1 MLGLDYISEAMV
13 VGIEDE
19 EFGQR
24 VAAAVVLREDLRSD
38 LTIDDLRTD
47 LRSALAGY
55 KMPTLLRVVKE
66 IRKNATGKVIKKV
79 LVGELFPLEGHKDVQ
94 RWNSVKMNGVQARL

>member
-1 MLGLDYISEAMV
+1 MV

-24 VAAAVVLREDLRSD
+24 VTAAVVLREDLRSD
-38 LTIDDLRTD
+38 LTINDLRTD
-47 LRSALAGY
+47 LRSSLAGY

-66 IRKNATGKVIKKV
+66 LRKNATGKVIKKV
-79 LVGELFPLEGHKDVQ
+79 LVDELFPTEGHEDIQ
-94 RWNSVKMNGVQARL
+94 RWKSTKTNPSQAKL